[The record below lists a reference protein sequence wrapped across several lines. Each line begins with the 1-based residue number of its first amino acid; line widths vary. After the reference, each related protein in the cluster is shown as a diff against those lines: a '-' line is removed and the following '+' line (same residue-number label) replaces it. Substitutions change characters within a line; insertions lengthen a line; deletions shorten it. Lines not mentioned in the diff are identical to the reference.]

1 MNDIKII
8 AETPEYIMVDKPV
21 GVMVHADIHN
31 PENKDTLCMQLL
43 EKYPEIE
50 GVGEEMVSNDGIVIK
65 RPGIVHR
72 LDKDTSGVMIIA
84 RTKEMHKNLK
94 TQFKN
99 KRIQKRYHTIVYGH
113 FKVERGI
120 IDRPI
125 GRSRADFR
133 RWTAEGG
140 ARGKMR
146 DAQTQYRVVK
156 QGYIGDE
163 KVSLVEVFPKT
174 GRTHQIRVHMRATG
188 HAIVC
193 DSLYAEGRACLEGS
207 ERMMLHAKAIRFH
220 NAIGEIVQYET
231 EYPADFQ
238 KVLDGIVER

>member
-1 MNDIKII
+1 MNEIEII
-8 AETPEYIMVDKPV
+8 AETPDYLMVYKPA

-31 PENKDTLCMQLL
+31 PENKETLCMYLL
-43 EKYPEIE
+43 ERYPELAEI
-50 GVGEEMVSNDGIVIK
+50 GEPMVLDDATTIP

-72 LDKDTSGVMIIA
+72 LDKETSGVMIVA
-84 RTKEMHKNLK
+84 RTPEMHRNLK

-125 GRSRADFR
+125 GRARADFR

-140 ARGKMR
+140 ARGNMR
-146 DAQTQYRVVK
+146 DAQTQYRVLK

-174 GRTHQIRVHMRATG
+174 GRTHQIRVHMRAVG

-193 DSLYAEGRACLEGS
+193 DSLYAEGRTCLEGS
-207 ERMMLHAKAIRFH
+207 ERMMLHAKAIRFY
-220 NAIGEIVQYET
+220 NATGELVQYET
-231 EYPADFQ
+231 EYPEDFMR
-238 KVLDGIVER
+238 VSEAIVER

>member
-1 MNDIKII
+1 MKEIKII
-8 AETPEYIMVDKPV
+8 AETPDYLMVYKPV

-31 PENKDTLCMQLL
+31 PDNKETLCMQLL
-43 EKYPEIE
+43 EKYPELE
-50 GVGEEMVSNDGIVIK
+50 GVGEPMILDDATTIQ
-65 RPGIVHR
+65 RPGIIHR

-140 ARGKMR
+140 ARGMMR
-146 DAQTQYRVVK
+146 DAQTQYRVMK

-163 KVSLVEVFPKT
+163 KVSLIEVFPKT
-174 GRTHQIRVHMRATG
+174 GRTHQIRVHMRAVG

-193 DSLYAEGRACLEGS
+193 DSLYAEGRVCLEGS

-220 NAIGEIVQYET
+220 NAIGELVQYEA
-231 EYPADFQ
+231 EYPADFE
-238 KVLDGIVER
+238 KVEKAIIER

>member
-8 AETPEYIMVDKPV
+8 AETSEYLMVDKPA

-31 PENKDTLCMQLL
+31 PENRETLCMHLL
-43 EKYPEIE
+43 EKYPELE
-50 GVGEEMVSNDGIVIK
+50 EVGESMVSNDGVVIR
-65 RPGIVHR
+65 RPGIIHR
-72 LDKDTSGVMIIA
+72 LDKDTSGIMIVT

-99 KRIQKRYHTIVYGH
+99 KRIQKRYHAIVYGH

-140 ARGKMR
+140 ARGVMR

-207 ERMMLHAKAIRFH
+207 ERMMLHAKAIRFY
-220 NAIGEIVQYET
+220 NETGETVQYET
-231 EYPADFQ
+231 EYPEDFK
-238 KVLDGIVER
+238 KVMDAIVER

>member
-8 AETPEYIMVDKPV
+8 AETPDYLMVYKPA

-31 PENKDTLCMQLL
+31 PENKETLCMYLL
-43 EKYPEIE
+43 ERYPEIVD
-50 GVGEEMVSNDGIVIK
+50 VGEPMVSNDGIVIK

-72 LDKDTSGVMIIA
+72 LDKETSGIMIVA

-113 FKVERGI
+113 FRVERGI

-140 ARGKMR
+140 ARGTMR
-146 DAQTQYRVVK
+146 DAQTQYRVLK
-156 QGYIGDE
+156 QGYVGDE
-163 KVSLVEVFPKT
+163 KVSLIEVFPKT
-174 GRTHQIRVHMRATG
+174 GRTHQIRVHMRAVG

-193 DSLYAEGRACLEGS
+193 DSLYAEGRACLEES
-207 ERMMLHAKAIRFH
+207 ERMMLHAKAIRFY
-220 NAIGEIVQYET
+220 NAIGETVKYET
-231 EYPADFQ
+231 EYPADFE
-238 KVLDGIVER
+238 KVERAIIER

>member
-1 MNDIKII
+1 MNDIKVIV
-8 AETPEYIMVDKPV
+8 ETDDYLVVYKPS

-43 EKYPEIE
+43 ERYPEIA
-50 GVGEEMVSNDGIVIK
+50 GVGEPMILDDATTIQ

-72 LDKDTSGVMIIA
+72 LDKDTSGVMIVA

-113 FKVERGI
+113 FKIERGI

-140 ARGKMR
+140 ARGNMR
-146 DAQTQYRVVK
+146 DAQTQYRVLK
-156 QGYIGDE
+156 QGYVGGE
-163 KVSLVEVFPKT
+163 KISLLEVFPKT
-174 GRTHQIRVHMRATG
+174 GRTHQIRVHMRAVG

-193 DSLYAEGRACLEGS
+193 DSLYAEGRTCPEGL
-207 ERMMLHAKAIRFH
+207 ERMTLHAKAIRFY
-220 NAIGEIVQYET
+220 NATGEIVQYEAD
-231 EYPADFQ
+231 YPEDFDTVE
-238 KVLDGIVER
+238 KLIVER